1 MSSSSMSYLE
11 LSRFLKQGN
20 KAPIDVLEKR
30 QKEMRRMHR
39 EVESELNYLA
49 SEELTTGNVY
59 FAIPQLRSQMHM
71 IEEAMKQERED
82 IAFAKYGVKLREMAA
97 VEKINSDAA
106 KKNIKKGIYSEP
118 ILKRVQTMPEDI
130 VNTIRDFLPL
140 TTWNE
145 LLGQHILTKLTKITN
160 KEDVLR
166 RFYLFIVSRPQSLYL
181 VKRDIAITRV
191 RYLRDGSFNPQ
202 YCGKY
207 LARIMQL
214 NSTDLK
220 TSIAFYLNK
229 AKDVS
234 PVFGNQLLK
243 TLTVLSG
250 KQLTWGTFHFASL
263 TEADLPEEK

>member
-1 MSSSSMSYLE
+1 MSYLE
-11 LSRFLKQGN
+11 LSRFIKQGK
-20 KAPIDVLEKR
+20 KAPVDVLERR
-30 QKEMRRMHR
+30 QKELRRMHR
-39 EVESELNYLA
+39 KFESELNHLA

-59 FAIPQLRSQMHM
+59 FAIPQLRSQMNM
-71 IEEAMKQERED
+71 VEEALKEERAD
-82 IAFAKYGVKLREMAA
+82 IAFAKYGVKLREIAA
-97 VEKINSDAA
+97 VEKINSAAA

-118 ILKRVQTMPEDI
+118 ILKRVQAMPEDI
-130 VNTIRDFLPL
+130 VNTIKEFLPL

-160 KEDVLR
+160 KDDVLR
-166 RFYLFIVSRPQSLYL
+166 RFYLFIVSRPQSLSL

-191 RYLRDGSFNPQ
+191 RYLRDGGFNPQ
-202 YCGKY
+202 YCAKY

-214 NSTDLK
+214 NVTDLK

-243 TLTVLSG
+243 TLTVLTG
-250 KQLTWGTFHFASL
+250 KQLTWAPFHFASL

>member
-1 MSSSSMSYLE
+1 
-11 LSRFLKQGN
+11 
-20 KAPIDVLEKR
+20 
-30 QKEMRRMHR
+30 MHR
-39 EVESELNYLA
+39 KFESELNHLA

-59 FAIPQLRSQMHM
+59 FAIPQLRSQMNM
-71 IEEAMKQERED
+71 VEEALKEERAD
-82 IAFAKYGVKLREMAA
+82 IAFAKYGVKLREIAA
-97 VEKINSDAA
+97 VEKINSAAA

-118 ILKRVQTMPEDI
+118 ILKRVQAMPEDI
-130 VNTIRDFLPL
+130 VNTIKEFLPL

-145 LLGQHILTKLTKITN
+145 LLGQHILTKLTKISN
-160 KEDVLR
+160 KDDVLR
-166 RFYLFIVSRPQSLYL
+166 RFYLFIVSRPQSLSL

-191 RYLRDGSFNPQ
+191 RYLRDGGFNPQ
-202 YCGKY
+202 YCAKY

-214 NSTDLK
+214 NVTDLK

-243 TLTVLSG
+243 TLTVLTG
-250 KQLTWGTFHFASL
+250 KQLTWAPFHFASL